1 VAEGDGLLI
10 QKRPLL
16 IFIQG
21 YLSLQIRINIG
32 DFAFEL
38 CSRLVYLSGKKA
50 M

>member
-21 YLSLQIRINIG
+21 CLSLQIRINIG
-32 DFAFEL
+32 DFSFEL
-38 CSRLVYLSGKKA
+38 CSPLVYLSGKKA